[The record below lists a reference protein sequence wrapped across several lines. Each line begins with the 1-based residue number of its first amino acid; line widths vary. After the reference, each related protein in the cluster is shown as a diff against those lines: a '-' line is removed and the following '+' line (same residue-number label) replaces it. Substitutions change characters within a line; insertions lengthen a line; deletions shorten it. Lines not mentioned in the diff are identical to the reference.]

1 MSHIYCIGETVYDI
15 IFKNECPASGTPG
28 GAMLNTSITLGR
40 IGIPIHFI
48 SEVGYD
54 RIGSG
59 ILSFL
64 KENGVSTH
72 FIKQEDESKTALALA
87 FLDKD
92 QDATYDFYKSSP
104 EQDFTVSTP
113 EFTAND
119 FFLFGSFFALSS
131 RYIPA
136 LKTLILVAQEAG
148 ALIFYDPNF
157 REAHLDELENL
168 KPLIIQNIRNANI
181 IRGSDQDFR
190 HIFGL
195 DNPDDVWKAIN
206 DPGKV
211 LIYTA
216 NKTGVTLITN
226 NIRKDYPVHTITPVS
241 TIGAG
246 DNFNAGILYSMY
258 NNGVTGKEIS
268 KLDIQKWNEIVSAGI
283 DFGTRACLTM
293 ENYLTKK
300 EVDKLKT
307 R

>member
-157 REAHLDELENL
+157 REAHLDDDDMYQTFNMGIGYMVIVEQDHVDRSLERLNQCGL
-168 KPLIIQNIRNANI
+168 RSWLIGEVVSRNRPEHA
-181 IRGSDQDFR
+181 
-190 HIFGL
+190 
-195 DNPDDVWKAIN
+195 
-206 DPGKV
+206 
-211 LIYTA
+211 
-216 NKTGVTLITN
+216 
-226 NIRKDYPVHTITPVS
+226 VHLV
-241 TIGAG
+241 
-246 DNFNAGILYSMY
+246 
-258 NNGVTGKEIS
+258 
-268 KLDIQKWNEIVSAGI
+268 
-283 DFGTRACLTM
+283 
-293 ENYLTKK
+293 
-300 EVDKLKT
+300 
-307 R
+307 